1 MKRLF
6 ISVVLLGTLLL
17 AGCGGGQASNQ
28 SGAPDE
34 AKKAPKETTEKTAP
48 AGSTSAG
55 EKVLVPGGS
64 FARLSPDEL
73 NDSLEDKDFT
83 FVNVHIPF
91 EGDIAG
97 SDLSIPYDEIGQE
110 KNLDHLPGKDAK
122 IVLYCR
128 SGSMSAEA
136 ARTLVRLGYENVR
149 DLNGG
154 MIAWENAG
162 YQLEGV

>member
-6 ISVVLLGTLLL
+6 IYVVLLGTLLL

-34 AKKAPKETTEKTAP
+34 AKKAPKETPEKATP
-48 AGSTSAG
+48 TGSTSAG
-55 EKVLVPGGS
+55 EKVSVSGGS

-73 NDSLEDKDFT
+73 KSALEEKDFT

-91 EGDIAG
+91 ESDTAG

-110 KNLDHLPGKDAK
+110 KNLDHLPVKDAK

>member
-17 AGCGGGQASNQ
+17 ARCGGGQASNQ
-28 SGAPDE
+28 SEAPDE
-34 AKKAPKETTEKTAP
+34 ARKAPKETTEKAAP

-55 EKVLVPGGS
+55 EKVSVPGGS

-73 NDSLEDKDFT
+73 KNTLEDKDFT

-110 KNLDHLPGKDAK
+110 QNLDRLPGKDAK

-128 SGSMSAEA
+128 SGSMSAEV

-162 YQLEGV
+162 YRLERV